1 MSEAALAGRRV
12 LLVEDETL
20 IAMLVETALEDEACT
35 VVGPYGN
42 LREALEAA
50 RTEVFDLAVLDIN
63 LAGEL
68 VFPVA
73 EVLAGR
79 GVPFLLLS
87 GYGEAGLPRDRQHW
101 PICAKPFSLRD
112 LVSALS
118 GLLAGSKPLP
128 QSGRGRDA

>member
-1 MSEAALAGRRV
+1 MTEATLAGRRV
-12 LLVEDETL
+12 LVVEDEL
-20 IAMLVETALEDEACT
+20 LVAMLVETALEDENCII
-35 VVGPYGN
+35 VGPYGG

-50 RTEVFDLAVLDIN
+50 RSEALDVAVLDIN

-87 GYGEAGLPRDRQHW
+87 GYGDVALPSNRRHW
-101 PICAKPFSLRD
+101 PICSKPFNLRD
-112 LVSALS
+112 LVTVLS
-118 GLLAGSKPLP
+118 GLVTSPRP
-128 QSGRGRDA
+128 RGGEGVPPGG